1 MKKYKYSILLLLIDF
16 LLLNASYF
24 AINYY
29 KRTTFHLAPLY
40 IKLLFI
46 YYAIWLC
53 VSVLTKKFKA
63 SEYENLT
70 DVFVSV
76 SKSAIFS
83 IYIVSLIV
91 VLAGLSKYSRIQVFG
106 TWGLFFASE
115 IVVIL
120 IYDILTNAK
129 TESSLI
135 IILSDLLLFIVSF
148 LLINILKRHSILLPE
163 SYTTLFLIMIG
174 VWFIA
179 SLITKKFNRR
189 SYHGSYIN
197 AFYSCIKANFIMV
210 ASMSVLVFG
219 LRLFKYSR
227 LQIYGSILL
236 LMLLEF
242 VLYYFYYTIKSSKT
256 EDNDIET
263 IEDVRKK
270 LNQEELQVDY
280 DKLNGYDCNAESI
293 QCKLQD
299 KFLSDNPW
307 LFGFIKKNIELE
319 TINENYA
326 NIISS
331 YDLYNVKVL
340 DSNSQKIFINLHKL
354 NDVRWINRYFL
365 EVHRLLFNGGYFIGK
380 AHTIATHKD
389 YIFHKY
395 PIYFR
400 DIIYSTDFFFRR
412 IFPKLPVVKK
422 LYFFVTKGRN
432 RIVSKAEILG
442 RLHFCG
448 FKVIAEEVHEKR
460 LYFIAQKLKTV
471 SVDKSPSYGPL
482 VKFKRIGI
490 DNRIIYTYKFRT
502 MHPYSEYLQEY
513 IYYNNKL
520 AKGGKF
526 NDDFRISGYG
536 KLMRKTF
543 IDEIP
548 MIYNWLKGDLKII
561 GFRPLSLHYF
571 RLYDKELQELR
582 KGVKP
587 GLIPPFYA
595 DLPETFDEICVSE
608 KNYIKA
614 YLQAPL
620 KTQWKYFWRAQYNI
634 WIKGARSK

>member
-1 MKKYKYSILLLLIDF
+1 MKKYKYPILLMLIDF
-16 LLLNASYF
+16 LLLNGSYF
-24 AINYY
+24 AINYF
-29 KRTTFHLAPLY
+29 KRDTFYLTPYY

-53 VSVLTKKFKA
+53 VSVLTKKFKD
-63 SEYENLT
+63 SEYDNLT
-70 DVFVSV
+70 DVFVSI

-120 IYDILTNAK
+120 IYDIMVNAK
-129 TESSLI
+129 TEQSN
-135 IILSDLLLFIVSF
+135 IILLCDLLLFIVSF
-148 LLINILKRHSILLPE
+148 LLINILKRNSVIFPE

-174 VWFIA
+174 VWFTA
-179 SLITKKFNRR
+179 SIITKKFNRR
-189 SYHGSYIN
+189 NYHGSYIN
-197 AFYSCIKANFIMV
+197 AFYSCIKANFIML
-210 ASMSVLVFG
+210 ASMSVIVFG

-227 LQIYGSILL
+227 LQIFGTTLFLL
-236 LMLLEF
+236 LMEF
-242 VLYYFYYTIKSSKT
+242 FLYYFYYSIKSSKT

-263 IEDVRKK
+263 IEDVREK

-293 QCKLQD
+293 KAKLRD

-307 LFGFIKKNIELE
+307 LFGFINKNIELE
-319 TINENYA
+319 TIGTNYA

-340 DSNSQKIFINLHKL
+340 DSSSQKIFINLHKL

-380 AHTIATHKD
+380 THTIATHKD

-395 PIYFR
+395 PKYFR
-400 DIIYSTDFFFRR
+400 NIIYLIDFFFRR
-412 IFPKLPVVKK
+412 IIPKLPVVKK
-422 LYFFVTKGRN
+422 PYFFVTQGRN
-432 RIVSKAEILG
+432 RIISKAEILG

-448 FKVIAEEVHEKR
+448 FKVIAEEVYEKR
-460 LYFIAQKLKTV
+460 LFFIAKKMKTV
-471 SVDKSPSYGPL
+471 SADKSPSYGPL
-482 VKFKRIGI
+482 VKFKRLGL
-490 DNRIIYTYKFRT
+490 DNRIIYTYKFRS

-513 IYYNNKL
+513 LYHKNNL

-526 NDDFRISGYG
+526 KNDFRVSGYG

-548 MIYNWLKGDLKII
+548 MIYNWLKGDLNII
-561 GFRPLSLHYF
+561 GVRPLSFHYF

-582 KGVKP
+582 KEVKP

-608 KNYIKA
+608 KKYIKA

-634 WIKGARSK
+634 VIKGARSQ